1 MPDPSVIIIF
11 LFLAFLVVLVIAFLT
26 MDTSVIS
33 VSIFLFFILLVPLL
47 LYKNQW
53 NKRIEKEK
61 KEHEEAERKRLEE
74 KFSLIKSNICEEIN
88 RIFLIPKCSRCNDIN
103 FKLIRFNTQL
113 NGIECE
119 CKTCNKTF
127 WIKAEQSIS
136 KSIYNEYIESKFSG
150 YFSPSPIILISNY
163 NINNYSK
170 DRHHIPSSVKD
181 KVWNRDGGK
190 CVKCGSQKNLEFD
203 HIIPISKGGSN
214 TARNIQLLCEKC
226 NRSKG
231 SKVV

>member
-1 MPDPSVIIIF
+1 MPDPVVIIIF
-11 LFLAFLVVLVIAFLT
+11 LFLAYLVALVIGFLIMEQSVIFVSFLVFL
-26 MDTSVIS
+26 
-33 VSIFLFFILLVPLL
+33 ILLVPYH
-47 LYKNQW
+47 LYNKQW
-53 NKRIEKEK
+53 KKRIEKKK
-61 KEHEEAERKRLEE
+61 KEDEEAERKKLEE

-103 FKLIRFNTQL
+103 LKLIRFNTQL

-119 CKTCNKTF
+119 CTTCNKTL

-136 KSIYNEYIESKFSG
+136 QSIYNKYIESKSSV
-150 YFSPSPIILISNY
+150 YFISIILISNY